1 MFGAISWNM
10 IFQLLRPLRRA
21 RSTNSRDRRE
31 KVWARMA
38 RAAHGQEVMPMKTAS
53 TSTPRAL
60 RNAAITTRTTRV
72 GMTSTTLVIMFR
84 TSSTI
89 PPR

>member
-1 MFGAISWNM
+1 
-10 IFQLLRPLRRA
+10 
-21 RSTNSRDRRE
+21 
-31 KVWARMA
+31 MA
-38 RAAHGQEVMPMKTAS
+38 RAAHGQEVSPMKTAS

-60 RNAAITTRTTRV
+60 RKAAITTRTTRV
-72 GMTSTTLVIMFR
+72 GMTSTTLVIMLR